1 MAVRWGNAPFLKELV
16 YVGAEVSLV
25 KVDKDIRLERL
36 KNEPEKMDQ
45 YLEFVF
51 SEADVSVVIA
61 VNYDTIRLERW
72 KNTPERMEEHR
83 KLKKGSAQ
91 KAFLSGAE
99 HIKSKKILR
108 QTSSCTTKE
117 IEQEP
122 EAEQVKTRE
131 VSHLKSKATSS
142 SRTK

>member
-1 MAVRWGNAPFLKELV
+1 
-16 YVGAEVSLV
+16 
-25 KVDKDIRLERL
+25 
-36 KNEPEKMDQ
+36 MDQ

-122 EAEQVKTRE
+122 KAEQVKTLE
-131 VSHLKSKATSS
+131 VSHLKWRRPRPQELNNESWLNLAFFCFLLLFSE
-142 SRTK
+142 

>member
-1 MAVRWGNAPFLKELV
+1 
-16 YVGAEVSLV
+16 
-25 KVDKDIRLERL
+25 
-36 KNEPEKMDQ
+36 MDQ

-61 VNYDTIRLERW
+61 VNYDTIRLERL

-83 KLKKGSAQ
+83 KFKKGSAQ

-99 HIKSKKILR
+99 LIKSKKILR
-108 QTSSCTTKE
+108 QISSCTTKE

-122 EAEQVKTRE
+122 EAEQVKTLE
-131 VSHLKSKATSS
+131 VSPLKSKATSS
-142 SRTK
+142 SRTDVMA